1 MTDDIRFRDKPKRT
15 ARVKL
20 FFGDAEHDFI
30 LKFDQL
36 EELQDKLEQGP
47 MRTLMNFES
56 TDWSPK
62 SVFEVIRLGLI
73 GGGKTPAEAF
83 ALAKR
88 YCVERP
94 LGESLPVAGAVLSA
108 ALVGVEVE
116 NEEAVDG

>member
-15 ARVKL
+15 ARIKL
-20 FFGDAEHDFI
+20 FFGDGEHVFRMR
-30 LKFDQL
+30 FEQL

-116 NEEAVDG
+116 SEEVVDG